1 MSDSPSTN
9 GSNGRSIGGRFA
21 KVNAGGPG
29 NPHARR
35 AARLRSALFK
45 AVTPND
51 LRDVIQ
57 ALLSSAKGGDISAAK
72 ELMQRL
78 LGPPEAIDL
87 LERLAALEAQIEQ
100 AASNKG

>member
-9 GSNGRSIGGRFA
+9 GSNGRSTGGRFA
-21 KVNAGGPG
+21 KGNPGGPG

-35 AARLRSALFK
+35 AARLRAAMYK
-45 AVTPND
+45 AVTPAD
-51 LRDVIQ
+51 LRDVIS
-57 ALLSSAKGGDISAAK
+57 ALLSSAKGGDVSAAK

-87 LERLAALEAQIEQ
+87 LERLAALETKIEQ
-100 AASNKG
+100 AASNNG

>member
-1 MSDSPSTN
+1 MVSETPSTN
-9 GSNGRSIGGRFA
+9 GSNGRTTAGRFA
-21 KVNAGGPG
+21 KGNLGGPG

-45 AVTPND
+45 AVTPDD
-51 LRDVIQ
+51 LRDVIH
-57 ALLSSAKGGDISAAK
+57 ALLTAAKGGDVSAAK

-87 LERLAALEAQIEQ
+87 LERMEALEAKIEQ
-100 AASNKG
+100 AAQR